1 MTQAYRLE
9 AVQLQGVGV
18 FDNTLIRFKPI
29 ASAEQDEKLAEI
41 HLFTG
46 PNGCGKSTLL
56 YALAEI
62 FEEPHFSDG
71 LIQHRWRNSES
82 RVDFS
87 FDSKAGGYGISTPLS
102 FQFRPI
108 LRRFPAS
115 G

>member
-1 MTQAYRLE
+1 MTQAFRLE

-62 FEEPHFSDG
+62 FEGKKARNG
-71 LIQHRWRNSES
+71 LIYQRLRNEES
-82 RVDFS
+82 RVDFLFEGLITQRIVS
-87 FDSKAGGYGISTPLS
+87 VGAGGMLVIKRLEKT
-102 FQFRPI
+102 
-108 LRRFPAS
+108 
-115 G
+115 